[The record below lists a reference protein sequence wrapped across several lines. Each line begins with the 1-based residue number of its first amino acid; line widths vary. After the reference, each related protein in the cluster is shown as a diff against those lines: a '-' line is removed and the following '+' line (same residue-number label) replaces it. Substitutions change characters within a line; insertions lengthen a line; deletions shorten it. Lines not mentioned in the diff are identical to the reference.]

1 MSETKTFLL
10 SLSNTAQALIEQV
23 NNYQGEI
30 AGIKIENPDQRTNA
44 VELGKKLNGLTKDLD
59 SERLNQT
66 RPIDVAKKQIM
77 DLYQPI
83 TIKCT
88 NMVNALKQAIL
99 TFDREEQRKIREA
112 QEKARLEVE
121 EAARKERER
130 LAKLAEKQIDRGA
143 VEKAEET
150 IERIEQVQ
158 AFVPVVPQ
166 TVEKVKGESTR
177 KVWKFEITDEKRI
190 PREYLLVDETK
201 IRKVVQALKGDTNIA
216 GVMVYQEESLAL
228 GR

>member
-1 MSETKTFLL
+1 MSEVKTFLM
-10 SLSNTAQALIEQV
+10 SLSDTAQALIEQV

-30 AGIKIENPDQRTNA
+30 SNIKIENPDQRTNA

-59 SERLNQT
+59 SERMNQT

-83 TIKCT
+83 TATCT

-112 QEKARLEVE
+112 QEKARIEAE
-121 EAARKERER
+121 EATRKERER

-143 VEKAEET
+143 VEKAEAT
-150 IERIEQVQ
+150 IEKIEQVQ
-158 AFVPVVPQ
+158 AFIPVIASA
-166 TVEKVKGESTR
+166 VEKVKGESTR
-177 KVWKFEITDEKRI
+177 KVWKFEITDEKQI
-190 PREYLLVDETK
+190 PREYLSVDEVK
-201 IRKVVQALKGDTNIA
+201 IRKVVQALKDDTNIA
-216 GVMVYQEESLAL
+216 GVRVYQEESLTL